1 MTIVQKLF
9 ELPERGRGR
18 ADDRLSAL
26 EPRRGG
32 NLVPAHVEVAS
43 QRYDNIDVELDPE
56 AKTFWCF
63 MRTQERGSFTLD
75 LMQDIAHMQQSFQ
88 RMFAERAHEPERPFD
103 YFVFASRIPGTYNLG
118 GDLGY
123 FAERIRARDR
133 AALSLYAHT
142 AVRAI
147 HKNHTAFD
155 VPVVTM
161 ALVQGDALGGGFECA
176 LSLDMIAAERSAK
189 MGLPEILFN
198 LFPGMGAYSFLSRRL
213 DAARAEKMILS
224 GKIYTAEELH
234 EMGIVDILAD
244 DGNGEEAVREYIDRH
259 AYRHNAYRGVFQA
272 RRRVNPV
279 PFDELRDVVDI
290 WVEAAL
296 NLKEPDLRKM
306 ERLTAAQNRRRA
318 ASGRAAPMVSA
329 VPAE

>member
-1 MTIVQKLF
+1 
-9 ELPERGRGR
+9 
-18 ADDRLSAL
+18 
-26 EPRRGG
+26 
-32 NLVPAHVEVAS
+32 
-43 QRYDNIDVELDPE
+43 
-56 AKTFWCF
+56 
-63 MRTQERGSFTLD
+63 
-75 LMQDIAHMQQSFQ
+75 
-88 RMFAERAHEPERPFD
+88 
-103 YFVFASRIPGTYNLG
+103 
-118 GDLGY
+118 
-123 FAERIRARDR
+123 
-133 AALSLYAHT
+133 
-142 AVRAI
+142 
-147 HKNHTAFD
+147 
-155 VPVVTM
+155 
-161 ALVQGDALGGGFECA
+161 
-176 LSLDMIAAERSAK
+176 
-189 MGLPEILFN
+189 
-198 LFPGMGAYSFLSRRL
+198 
-213 DAARAEKMILS
+213 MILS

-318 ASGRAAPMVSA
+318 AASQA

>member
-1 MTIVQKLF
+1 MSIVQNLF
-9 ELPERGRGR
+9 GSPARGRGQPEPTLR
-18 ADDRLSAL
+18 APELHRDASA
-26 EPRRGG
+26 
-32 NLVPAHVEVAS
+32 VPAHVEVANW
-43 QRYDNIDVELDPE
+43 RYENIDVELDPE
-56 AKTFWCF
+56 ARTFWCF
-63 MRTQERGSFTLD
+63 MRTKERGSFTLE
-75 LMQDIAHMQQSFQ
+75 LMQDIAHMQRSFP
-88 RMFAERAHEPERPFD
+88 RLFAERAHEPEKPFE

-118 GDLGY
+118 GDLGF

-176 LSLDMIAAERSAK
+176 LSLDMIVAERSAK

-224 GKIYTAEELH
+224 GKIYSAEELH
-234 EMGIVDILAD
+234 ELGIVDVLAD

-296 NLKEPDLRKM
+296 SLKEADLRKM

-318 ASGRAAPMVSA
+318 ATAQPEPVVSA
-329 VPAE
+329 LPAE